1 MDNLKPCPFCGY
13 KPKIKHDLNSQ
24 NEPFY
29 QMRHDCMCLL
39 SEIRTFCY
47 KTEEEAISAWNR
59 RADRWVPVEERLPE
73 DGTLVLGCDDY
84 GRIDMFQY
92 DGAMYQPMWDEC
104 VTHWMPL
111 PSPPETIA
119 TGKRIRGAPM
129 RELPI
134 LFSTDMVKAILD
146 GRKTMTRRAVK
157 PQPTYITTSGRWT
170 WPIPKSK
177 VHQGCCTDV
186 CTASRE
192 WWEYLA
198 PDQMLYNPGDIL
210 YVRETWA
217 KVNGIYIYKADED
230 ATPLKWRPSIHMP
243 KEAARIWLE
252 VTDVRV
258 ERLQDITEEDAI
270 KEGVRVGIGG
280 IPYFSCQDA
289 FPALWDSTIKNQD
302 LPLYG
307 WDSNPWVWVYDFK
320 RLEGQ
325 V

>member
-1 MDNLKPCPFCGY
+1 MQAWVECKKCRAMAAVSGARND
-13 KPKIKHDLNSQ
+13 
-24 NEPFY
+24 
-29 QMRHDCMCLL
+29 
-39 SEIRTFCY
+39 
-47 KTEEEAISAWNR
+47 AISAWNR
-59 RADRWVPVEERLPE
+59 RFGNDIDVGGTE
-73 DGTLVLGCDDY
+73 DGW
-84 GRIDMFQY
+84 I
-92 DGAMYQPMWDEC
+92 P
-104 VTHWMPL
+104 VT
-111 PSPPETIA
+111 TR
-119 TGKRIRGAPM
+119 KRIGGAPM

-210 YVRETWA
+210 YVRGTWA

-258 ERLQDITEEDAI
+258 ERLQEITYDDCLS
-270 KEGVRVGIGG
+270 EGMWDYGTDV
-280 IPYFSCQDA
+280 DTLAA
-289 FPALWDSTIKNQD
+289 FQELWQSLNAKKG
-302 LPLYG
+302 YG
-307 WDSNPWVWVYDFK
+307 WDENPWVWVISFK
-320 RLEGQ
+320 RLEGYR
-325 V
+325 